1 MSKKVFFLKIIQ
13 IFKRYLRE
21 AEQGRGA
28 SEWKVPKRP
37 LGASGIKAVGRRT
50 GEDLGSPLLFS
61 GGIKW
66 ISDLHAHTN
75 CRPSP
80 ALSFIEGARCLFCPG
95 TCGLEV
101 CV

>member
-1 MSKKVFFLKIIQ
+1 MG
-13 IFKRYLRE
+13 RDTRE
-21 AEQGRGA
+21 AEQGGGA

-37 LGASGIKAVGRRT
+37 VGASGIKAVGRRK
-50 GEDLGSPLLFS
+50 EDLGSPLLFS

>member
-1 MSKKVFFLKIIQ
+1 MG
-13 IFKRYLRE
+13 RDTRE

-37 LGASGIKAVGRRT
+37 LAASGIKAVGRRT

-80 ALSFIEGARCLFCPG
+80 ALSFIEGAR
-95 TCGLEV
+95 
-101 CV
+101 